1 MDIVDNKPDKLY
13 LLNQQFFTCEIGYD
27 KLELVI
33 TARLDQAIINYN
45 LGPGLGYSYANYHD
59 VLTNFATSP

>member
-13 LLNQQFFTCEIGYD
+13 LLNQQLFTCEIGYD

-33 TARLDQAIINYN
+33 TERLDQAISNYN
-45 LGPGLGYSYANYHD
+45 LGSGLGYSYANYHD
-59 VLTNFATSP
+59 GLTIFATAQ